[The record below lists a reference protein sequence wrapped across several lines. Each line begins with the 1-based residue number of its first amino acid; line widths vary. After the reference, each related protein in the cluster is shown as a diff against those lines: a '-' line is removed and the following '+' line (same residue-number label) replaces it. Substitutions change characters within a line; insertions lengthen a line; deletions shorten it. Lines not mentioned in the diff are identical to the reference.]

1 MSIATPEGLELDL
14 VLAGVGSRLVA
25 ALLDG
30 LVRSGVLL
38 AVVILV
44 AILSPTSGVLIA
56 LWAITFFL
64 VLFGY
69 DVFFEVAAGGRTPG
83 KRWSGLR
90 VVTVSGGAVTV
101 GASVVRNLVR
111 IIDSLPGVYLVGII
125 LVALTSK
132 NQRLGDIIAGTLVVR
147 ERRIVEREVTWARSL
162 LEPDDA
168 DDDTLTWDVSA
179 VTAEEIATVRR
190 FLERRMTLDPDAR
203 RRIARELA
211 SRLIPKVVGPTE
223 PPAPE
228 AFLIDLVAAK
238 SRRR

>member
-30 LVRSGVLL
+30 LVRFGVVVAVGVLVAVLSPSSGVL
-38 AVVILV
+38 V
-44 AILSPTSGVLIA
+44 A
-56 LWAITFFL
+56 LWTMTTFL
-64 VLFGY
+64 VLFVY

-90 VVTVSGGAVTV
+90 VVALSGGAVTV

-111 IIDSLPGVYLVGII
+111 IVDLLPGAYLVGIV
-125 LVALTSK
+125 LVAVTSK
-132 NQRLGDIIAGTLVVR
+132 NQRLGDIIAGTLVIR
-147 ERRIVEREVTWARSL
+147 ERRSGERDLPWSRDA
-162 LEPDDA
+162 LEPDDTDGA
-168 DDDTLTWDVSA
+168 TSTWDVSA
-179 VTAEEIATVRR
+179 VTAEEVATVRR
-190 FLERRMTLDPDAR
+190 FLERRTTLAPDAR
-203 RRIARELA
+203 RRLARELA

-223 PPAPE
+223 PPPPE
-228 AFLIDLVAAK
+228 DFLVDLVAAK